1 MAGDEYIDAMAM
13 AYEKI
18 PFEPG
23 QSFRLLKWTDNVRE
37 VEVCKPDGQSV
48 RLDGA
53 GERWHFHPELELTLV
68 THGQGRRFVGDHLA
82 SFEGPDLVLI
92 GSNLPHYWSG
102 LRGSSGY
109 ALQFVLDADHPLW
122 QLAETSR
129 LRSLN
134 ELAAHGAQLRGPIVK
149 RAEELMRSIA
159 ASSAVQGLIGML
171 ELLSEIA
178 SVELG
183 DMTRLS
189 NTRFALADRDPH
201 LATISNAVKYILEN
215 IQNEIRL
222 EDLLRVTHMSKPT
235 FCRQFKRHT
244 GRTLVTFVNEVRV
257 DHARRLL
264 VETTK
269 PITEVAY
276 ESGFANLSHF
286 NRQFRRVCDCS
297 PRDLRRDGA

>member
-1 MAGDEYIDAMAM
+1 MAF
-13 AYEKI
+13 EKI
-18 PFEPG
+18 PFDPG
-23 QSFRLLKWTDNVRE
+23 QSFRLLRWTDNVRE
-37 VEVCKPDGQSV
+37 VEVCEADGQTT
-48 RLDGA
+48 RLEGA
-53 GERWHFHPELELTLV
+53 GERWHFHPELELTLI
-68 THGQGRRFVGDHLA
+68 TEGQGRRFVGDHLA

-102 LRGSSGY
+102 LKASSGY

-134 ELAAHGAQLRGPIVK
+134 DLASHGAQLTGPIVK
-149 RAEELMRSIA
+149 RSEQLMQAIA
-159 ASSAVQGLIGML
+159 SGGPVQGLIGML

-183 DMTRLS
+183 DMKRLS
-189 NTRFALADRDPH
+189 NTRFALADQDPH
-201 LATISNAVKYILEN
+201 LATIANAVKYILEN
-215 IQNEIRL
+215 IQSEIRL

-235 FCRQFKRHT
+235 FSRQFKRHT
-244 GRTLVTFVNEVRV
+244 GRTLVTFINEVRV

-264 VETTK
+264 IETTK
-269 PITEVAY
+269 PITEVAFD
-276 ESGFANLSHF
+276 SGFTNLSHF

-297 PRDLRRDGA
+297 PRDLRRGGA

>member
-1 MAGDEYIDAMAM
+1 MAF
-13 AYEKI
+13 EKI

-23 QSFRLLKWTDNVRE
+23 QSFRLLRWTDNVRE
-37 VEVCKPDGQSV
+37 VDLCMPDGQTA
-48 RLDGA
+48 RLEGA
-53 GERWHFHPELELTLV
+53 GERWHFHPELELTLI
-68 THGQGRRFVGDHLA
+68 TKGQGRRFVGDHLA

-102 LRGSSGY
+102 LKASSGY
-109 ALQFVLDADHPLW
+109 ALQFVLDGDHPLW

-134 ELAAHGAQLRGPIVK
+134 EFASHGAQLSGPIVE
-149 RAEELMRSIA
+149 RAHHLMQSIA
-159 ASSAVQGLIGML
+159 SGGPVQGLIGML

-183 DMTRLS
+183 DMKRLS

-201 LATISNAVKYILEN
+201 LATIARAVKYILEN
-215 IQNEIRL
+215 IQSEIRL
-222 EDLLRVTHMSKPT
+222 EDLLKVTHMSKPT

-244 GRTLVTFVNEVRV
+244 GRTLVTFINEVRV

-264 VETTK
+264 IETTK
-269 PITEVAY
+269 PITEIAFD
-276 ESGFANLSHF
+276 SGFTNLSHF

-297 PRDLRRDGA
+297 PRDLRRGGA